1 MKSMLV
7 KPSSALVGK
16 PSLVASSSG
25 KAKNA
30 RYARLLP
37 STRKSSHSRAGPSSS
52 CSSVPS
58 TVFGTGPGYR
68 RNAMIR
74 SFTDADLDHAE
85 ELLAERHERHRAVEP
100 LLPTDVVRAQLEKEW
115 AAEGASGVVSDYG
128 FVIGS
133 PGRHGFMV
141 GIGGHAMRG
150 DAERARDLYAAA
162 AGVWV
167 DAGHR
172 SQFVFLPSHETALID
187 AWFRLS
193 FGASGVLA
201 IRETAG
207 AEPFAA
213 DVTIRRG
220 TAEDLDASW
229 RLDRE
234 LSEAMVPS
242 PSFSDVRT
250 QSEQE
255 YIDDWKDTWDDEQF
269 EHFVA
274 ELDGHVVGQALTAH
288 VLAWA
293 HEHGHPAMTT
303 DWRMTNLLAS
313 RFWPKRGFRPT
324 FLRLHRY
331 VA

>member
-1 MKSMLV
+1 
-7 KPSSALVGK
+7 
-16 PSLVASSSG
+16 
-25 KAKNA
+25 
-30 RYARLLP
+30 
-37 STRKSSHSRAGPSSS
+37 
-52 CSSVPS
+52 
-58 TVFGTGPGYR
+58 
-68 RNAMIR
+68 MIR

-274 ELDGHVVGQALTAH
+274 ELDGHVVGHSLLYRRPHDLRVPRDGIDLANAATLSEFRGRGVSRALTAH